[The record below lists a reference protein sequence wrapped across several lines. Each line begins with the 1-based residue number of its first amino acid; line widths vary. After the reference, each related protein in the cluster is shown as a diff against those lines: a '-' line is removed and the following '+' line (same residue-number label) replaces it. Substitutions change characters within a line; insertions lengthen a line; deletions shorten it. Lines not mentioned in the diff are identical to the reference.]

1 MSAPSLLALAWLV
14 ARDVNRSFGGGGAA
28 MELMRRSLA
37 RRQWLAEDG
46 HGVLVAV
53 SRFTPGTN
61 VLAYC
66 AALGWMCFRWVGTAV
81 AVVAGSLPAALVV
94 AVMTA
99 AVARIDRSVGVRA
112 ALAVATFVASGLV
125 LSSAWALVRP
135 HLFGARRTWTIAAIA
150 LAAALYLVGATPVR
164 VLLALAIMGAATP
177 PREAA

>member
-1 MSAPSLLALAWLV
+1 MSGPSLLALAWLV
-14 ARDVNRSFGGGGAA
+14 ARDVNRSFGGGMAS

-37 RRQWLAEDG
+37 RRRWLDEGG

-66 AALGWMCFRWVGTAV
+66 AALGWMYFRWVGAAV
-81 AVVAGSLPAALVV
+81 AVAAGSLPSALLV

-99 AVARIDRSVGVRA
+99 AVAGIDRSSGVRV
-112 ALAVATFVASGLV
+112 ALAAATFIAGALV

-135 HLFGARRTWTIAAIA
+135 HLFGSRRRWTMVAIA
-150 LAAALYLVGATPVR
+150 LAAALYLAGATPVR
-164 VLLALAIMGAATP
+164 VLLALAIWGAATP